1 MKTFRDFIFEQIGR
15 MRIIMLG
22 GPGSGKSTYSKYL
35 IDHFDI
41 THIYPGG
48 MLRKEVEKNSEIGKQ
63 VKAIIDRGEFV
74 PNQIVLDLIK
84 AQIEKSPKGYILDGW
99 PRYMQQVEDME
110 KNDIGYDYAV
120 FLDVSREEVLRR
132 LLARG
137 RADDTEEIINNRIDL
152 YKKETGPVVEYM
164 RKRPGFITVNSE
176 QGTPTEPAN
185 EIVLDLIK
193 DKVEKSP
200 KGYILDGWPRY
211 MEQVED
217 MHKAEIGYDYAV
229 FLDVSREEVLKRL
242 LARGRAD
249 DTEEIINNRIELYK
263 KETGPV
269 IEYMRKRPGF
279 ITVNSE
285 QGTPEETANE
295 IIKRIENA
303 AE

>member
-1 MKTFRDFIFEQIGR
+1 MKTFRDFIFEKLGR
-15 MRIIMLG
+15 MRIAMLG
-22 GPGSGKSTYSKYL
+22 GPGSGKSTYTEYL
-35 IDHFDI
+35 IKHFNI

-176 QGTPTEPAN
+176 QGTP
-185 EIVLDLIK
+185 
-193 DKVEKSP
+193 
-200 KGYILDGWPRY
+200 
-211 MEQVED
+211 
-217 MHKAEIGYDYAV
+217 
-229 FLDVSREEVLKRL
+229 
-242 LARGRAD
+242 
-249 DTEEIINNRIELYK
+249 
-263 KETGPV
+263 
-269 IEYMRKRPGF
+269 
-279 ITVNSE
+279 
-285 QGTPEETANE
+285 EETANE
-295 IIKRIENA
+295 IIKRIED
-303 AE
+303 ESK

>member
-1 MKTFRDFIFEQIGR
+1 MKSFRDFIFEQIGR
-15 MRIIMLG
+15 KRIVMLG
-22 GPGSGKSTYSKYL
+22 GPGSGKSTYTEYL
-35 IDHFDI
+35 VKEYDI

-176 QGTPTEPAN
+176 QGTP
-185 EIVLDLIK
+185 
-193 DKVEKSP
+193 
-200 KGYILDGWPRY
+200 
-211 MEQVED
+211 
-217 MHKAEIGYDYAV
+217 
-229 FLDVSREEVLKRL
+229 
-242 LARGRAD
+242 
-249 DTEEIINNRIELYK
+249 
-263 KETGPV
+263 
-269 IEYMRKRPGF
+269 
-279 ITVNSE
+279 
-285 QGTPEETANE
+285 EETANE
-295 IIKRIENA
+295 IIKRIED
-303 AE
+303 ESK

>member
-1 MKTFRDFIFEQIGR
+1 MKTFRDFIFEKLGR

-22 GPGSGKSTYSKYL
+22 GPGSGKSTYTEYL
-35 IDHFDI
+35 IKHFNI

-48 MLRKEVEKNSEIGKQ
+48 MLRKEVEKGSEIGKQ
-63 VKAIIDRGEFV
+63 VKSIIDRGEFV
-74 PNQIVLDLIK
+74 PNQIVLDLITK
-84 AQIEKSPKGYILDGW
+84 KVEQSPQGYVLDGW

-110 KNDIGYDYAV
+110 
-120 FLDVSREEVLRR
+120 
-132 LLARG
+132 
-137 RADDTEEIINNRIDL
+137 
-152 YKKETGPVVEYM
+152 
-164 RKRPGFITVNSE
+164 
-176 QGTPTEPAN
+176 
-185 EIVLDLIK
+185 
-193 DKVEKSP
+193 
-200 KGYILDGWPRY
+200 
-211 MEQVED
+211 
-217 MHKAEIGYDYAV
+217 KAEIGYDYAV
-229 FLDVSREEVLKRL
+229 FLDVSREEVMRRL

-249 DTEEIINNRIELYK
+249 DTEEIIGNRIELYK